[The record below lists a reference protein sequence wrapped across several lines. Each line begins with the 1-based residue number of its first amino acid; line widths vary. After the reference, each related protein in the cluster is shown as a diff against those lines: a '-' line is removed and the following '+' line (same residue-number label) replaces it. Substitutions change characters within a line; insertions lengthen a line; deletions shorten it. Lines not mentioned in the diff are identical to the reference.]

1 MSRSDLAGPA
11 VAGKSTAS
19 FSLAKIPYFRPF
31 EIAFEHPYIIH
42 ATDLPPNSA
51 LPGWT
56 IL

>member
-19 FSLAKIPYFRPF
+19 FSLAKIPYFPPF
-31 EIAFEHPYIIH
+31 EIAFEHPYIVH
-42 ATDLPPNSA
+42 ATDLPPKSA